1 MDIFVAKLNAQTTS
15 DQLKELFGQFG
26 NVVSSK
32 LIMDRETGMSK
43 CYGFVEMD
51 DVNDGKT
58 AVEQLNGVDF
68 MGNYIVVKESEQRP
82 QGGRSDFGGGG
93 SRGGFGGGGSRG
105 GFGGG
110 SGGGGS
116 RGGFG
121 GGSGGGGS
129 RGGYGGGSGGGGSRG
144 GYGGGGGGGS
154 RGGYGGGS
162 GGGGGRSDYGNRS
175 GGSRDGGGYN
185 RYE

>member
-51 DVNDGKT
+51 DVNDVKT
-58 AVEQLNGVDF
+58 AVETLNGSEF
-68 MGNYIVVKESEQRP
+68 MGNFIVVKESEPRSQQP
-82 QGGRSDFGGGG
+82 QQERRSFGGGRSDYGGG

-110 SGGGGS
+110 
-116 RGGFG
+116 
-121 GGSGGGGS
+121 GGGS
-129 RGGYGGGSGGGGSRG
+129 RGGYGGGGGSRDNRG
-144 GYGGGGGGGS
+144 GYGGGGGGS
-154 RGGYGGGS
+154 RGGYGGGGS
-162 GGGGGRSDYGNRS
+162 RGGYGGGGSRGGYSG
-175 GGSRDGGGYN
+175 GGSRDGGYN
-185 RYE
+185 SYE

>member
-51 DVNDGKT
+51 DVNDVKT
-58 AVEQLNGVDF
+58 AVETLNGSEF
-68 MGNYIVVKESEQRP
+68 MGNFIVVKESEPRSQQP
-82 QGGRSDFGGGG
+82 QERRSFGGGGRSDFGGGG

-110 SGGGGS
+110 SGGG
-116 RGGFG
+116 
-121 GGSGGGGS
+121 S
-129 RGGYGGGSGGGGSRG
+129 RGGY
-144 GYGGGGGGGS
+144 GGGGGGS
-154 RGGYGGGS
+154 RGGYGGG
-162 GGGGGRSDYGNRS
+162 
-175 GGSRDGGGYN
+175 GSRDGGYN
-185 RYE
+185 NYE

>member
-15 DQLKELFGQFG
+15 DHLKELFGQFG

-51 DVNDGKT
+51 DVNDVKT
-58 AVEQLNGVDF
+58 AVETLNGSEF
-68 MGNYIVVKESEQRP
+68 MGNFIVVKESEPRSQQP
-82 QGGRSDFGGGG
+82 QERRSFGGGGRSDFGGGG

-110 SGGGGS
+110 
-116 RGGFG
+116 
-121 GGSGGGGS
+121 GGGS
-129 RGGYGGGSGGGGSRG
+129 RGGYGGGGGSRDNRG
-144 GYGGGGGGGS
+144 GYGGGGGGS
-154 RGGYGGGS
+154 RGGYGGGGS
-162 GGGGGRSDYGNRS
+162 RGGYGGGGSRGGYSG
-175 GGSRDGGGYN
+175 GGSRDGGYN
-185 RYE
+185 SYE